1 MARGTSDDGD
11 ALDDLLRARGLRVTP
26 QRRLVADAVDT
37 LGHST
42 PEQICERVQQELPSM
57 NLSTVYRTLE
67 LLEDLGLVSHTH
79 LGHGAPTYHPAAHAD
94 HLHLVCRRCG
104 AVQEADLRHAG
115 ALASGVTAEHGF
127 VTDLGHLSL
136 HGLCGDCAAKEAA
149 RGAAGR
155 QLAGEVSG
163 PAAR

>member
-1 MARGTSDDGD
+1 MVRARRRGD

-26 QRRLVADAVDT
+26 QRRLVADAVDPR
-37 LGHST
+37 HST

-67 LLEDLGLVSHTH
+67 LLEDLGSSRTPTS
-79 LGHGAPTYHPAAHAD
+79 GHGAPTYHPAAHAD

-127 VTDLGHLSL
+127 VTDLGTSRSTAS
-136 HGLCGDCAAKEAA
+136 AATAPRRRRA
-149 RGAAGR
+149 GAAGR